1 MVLRRLVPS
10 AYRPVLANRVFRR
23 LILGFAVSYLGDGMS
38 FVAVAWLAIELA
50 PQATAGLWVGGAVAA
65 YTLPGVVGA
74 LVFGRRL
81 RRVPAKRLLLADNVV
96 RGVFLG
102 AVPLIWLAGLLTPP
116 LYVVL
121 LAVSS
126 LLHAWG
132 SAGKYTLLAEL
143 LPDEQ
148 RFAANTLVSS
158 LSFAATIAGPAIAG
172 VLVTYVSSALVLGL
186 DALTYVFLAVLVV
199 RTRLPESRHVPPVD
213 RAAARGG
220 FALLRS
226 HPELLGLLT
235 LTWFFNLLY
244 GPVEVALPLHVT
256 HDLHAPGT
264 LLGLYW
270 MLFGIGAVLGGL
282 AVGALRQL
290 PLWPV
295 TVVIVVGWGL
305 SLVPLGFDVPTA
317 ATVACFT
324 LGGAIYGP
332 FVALSVTLMQA
343 KSPPQHLAAMLA
355 ARSAV
360 LLTASPLGTALGGP
374 LTTALG
380 PRATLG
386 GSGLAT
392 VALGAVACV
401 LLLARRRY
409 QSAREPGAP
418 PVQVHR
424 MDDGGAEDHERQGFI
439 GQARVVGGVN
449 ASTAPCAATAI
460 DGAFDRTRTVARAS
474 RTANG
479 ARITTRIAGELPP
492 VYAAQHPPA
501 PRDARD
507 GRGAAV
513 CGETGDQTGQEWR
526 SAGHVAA
533 PSVTAMDIT
542 HSRELPPA

>member
-1 MVLRRLVPS
+1 MPSLPGSVVPT

-23 LILGFAVSYLGDGMS
+23 LMLGFAVSYLGDGMS

-50 PQATAGLWVGGAVAA
+50 PEATAGLWVGGAVAA

-81 RRVPAKRLLLADNVV
+81 RRMSARRLLLIDNVV
-96 RGVFLG
+96 RGVFIG
-102 AVPLIWLAGLLTPP
+102 AIPIAWLAGLLSLP

-121 LAVSS
+121 LALSS

-132 SAGKYTLLAEL
+132 NAGKYTILAEL

-148 RFAANTLVSS
+148 RLAANTLVST
-158 LSFAATIAGPAIAG
+158 LNFAATIVGPAIAG
-172 VLVTYVSSALVLGL
+172 VLVTYMSSAYVLGL
-186 DALTYVFLAVLVV
+186 DALTYVFLAVLVA
-199 RTRLPESRHVPPVD
+199 RLQLPETGHISVVD
-213 RAAARGG
+213 KAARGG
-220 FALLRS
+220 LGLMRS
-226 HPELLGLLT
+226 HPELLGLLA

-256 HDLHAPGT
+256 QDLHAPGT

-295 TVVIVVGWGL
+295 TVGIVIAWGFAL
-305 SLVPLGFDVPTA
+305 LPFGFDVPIA
-317 ATVACFT
+317 VTVACFT

-360 LLTASPLGTALGGP
+360 LLTASPVGTALGGP
-374 LTTALG
+374 LITALG

-392 VALGAVACV
+392 VVLGVVACV
-401 LLLARRRY
+401 LLLGRRRT
-409 QSAREPGAP
+409 P
-418 PVQVHR
+418 
-424 MDDGGAEDHERQGFI
+424 
-439 GQARVVGGVN
+439 
-449 ASTAPCAATAI
+449 AS
-460 DGAFDRTRTVARAS
+460 G
-474 RTANG
+474 
-479 ARITTRIAGELPP
+479 
-492 VYAAQHPPA
+492 
-501 PRDARD
+501 
-507 GRGAAV
+507 
-513 CGETGDQTGQEWR
+513 
-526 SAGHVAA
+526 
-533 PSVTAMDIT
+533 
-542 HSRELPPA
+542 

>member
-1 MVLRRLVPS
+1 
-10 AYRPVLANRVFRR
+10 
-23 LILGFAVSYLGDGMS
+23 MS
-38 FVAVAWLAIELA
+38 FLAVPWLAIELA

-74 LVFGRRL
+74 LVLGRRL
-81 RRVPAKRLLLADNVV
+81 RRVPARRLLLADTLA

-102 AVPLIWLAGLLTPP
+102 AVPLAWLAGLLTLP
-116 LYVVL
+116 LYVAL

-132 SAGKYTLLAEL
+132 SAGRYTLLAEL

-148 RFAANTLVSS
+148 RLAANTLVSS
-158 LSFAATIAGPAIAG
+158 LVFAATIAGPAIAG
-172 VLVTYVSSALVLGL
+172 VLVTYVSSASLVLGL
-186 DALTYVFLAVLVV
+186 DALTYVFLAVLVG
-199 RTRLPESRHVPPVD
+199 RMRLPESGHVSLVD
-213 RAAARGG
+213 QAAARGG
-220 FALLRS
+220 LALLRS
-226 HPELLGLLT
+226 YPELLGLLT

-244 GPVEVALPLHVT
+244 GPVEVALPLYVT
-256 HDLHAPGT
+256 DDLRAPGT

-295 TVVIVVGWGL
+295 MVVIVVAWGL
-305 SLVPLGFDVPTA
+305 ALLPFGFDVPTA
-317 ATVACFT
+317 VTVACFT

-332 FVALSVTLMQA
+332 YVPLSVTLMQA

-355 ARSAV
+355 ARSAT

-401 LLLARRRY
+401 LLLARR
-409 QSAREPGAP
+409 GN
-418 PVQVHR
+418 H
-424 MDDGGAEDHERQGFI
+424 
-439 GQARVVGGVN
+439 
-449 ASTAPCAATAI
+449 
-460 DGAFDRTRTVARAS
+460 
-474 RTANG
+474 
-479 ARITTRIAGELPP
+479 
-492 VYAAQHPPA
+492 
-501 PRDARD
+501 
-507 GRGAAV
+507 
-513 CGETGDQTGQEWR
+513 
-526 SAGHVAA
+526 
-533 PSVTAMDIT
+533 
-542 HSRELPPA
+542 

>member
-1 MVLRRLVPS
+1 MLQRLVPS

-38 FVAVAWLAIELA
+38 FVAVPWLAIELA

-81 RRVPAKRLLLADNVV
+81 RRVSAKWLLFADNMV

-102 AVPLIWLAGLLTPP
+102 AIPLVWLAGLLTPP

-132 SAGKYTLLAEL
+132 SAGRYTLLAEL
-143 LPDEQ
+143 MPDEQ
-148 RFAANTLVSS
+148 RLAANTLVSS
-158 LSFAATIAGPAIAG
+158 LNFGATIAGPAIAG
-172 VLVTYVSSALVLGL
+172 VLVTQVSAALVLGL
-186 DALTYVFLAVLVV
+186 DAVSYLFLAVVV
-199 RTRLPESRHVPPVD
+199 VSIRLPESGHVSPVD

-220 FALLRS
+220 LALLRS

-244 GPVEVALPLHVT
+244 GPVEVALPLYVT
-256 HDLHAPGT
+256 DELNAPGT

-282 AVGALRQL
+282 ALGALQQL

-295 TVVIVVGWGL
+295 TITIVVGWGL
-305 SLVPLGFDVPTA
+305 SLLPFGLGVPTA
-317 ATVACFT
+317 VTVACFT

-332 FVALSVTLMQA
+332 FEALSVTLMQA
-343 KSPPQHLAAMLA
+343 KAAPEHPAAMLA

-401 LLLARRRY
+401 LLLARRM
-409 QSAREPGAP
+409 
-418 PVQVHR
+418 HR
-424 MDDGGAEDHERQGFI
+424 
-439 GQARVVGGVN
+439 
-449 ASTAPCAATAI
+449 
-460 DGAFDRTRTVARAS
+460 
-474 RTANG
+474 
-479 ARITTRIAGELPP
+479 
-492 VYAAQHPPA
+492 
-501 PRDARD
+501 
-507 GRGAAV
+507 
-513 CGETGDQTGQEWR
+513 
-526 SAGHVAA
+526 
-533 PSVTAMDIT
+533 
-542 HSRELPPA
+542 

>member
-1 MVLRRLVPS
+1 M
-10 AYRPVLANRVFRR
+10 
-23 LILGFAVSYLGDGMS
+23 
-38 FVAVAWLAIELA
+38 
-50 PQATAGLWVGGAVAA
+50 
-65 YTLPGVVGA
+65 
-74 LVFGRRL
+74 
-81 RRVPAKRLLLADNVV
+81 PARRLLLADNVV

-102 AVPLIWLAGLLTPP
+102 AVPLAWLAGLLSLP

-148 RFAANTLVSS
+148 RLAANTVVSS
-158 LSFAATIAGPAIAG
+158 LNFAATIAGPAIG
-172 VLVTYVSSALVLGL
+172 VLVTYASSALVLGL
-186 DALTYVFLAVLVV
+186 DALTYVFLAVLVA
-199 RTRLPESRHVPPVD
+199 RMRLPESGHVSLVD
-213 RAAARGG
+213 QAAARGG
-220 FALLRS
+220 LALLRS

-256 HDLHAPGT
+256 DDLHAPGT

-295 TVVIVVGWGL
+295 TVAIVVAWGL
-305 SLVPLGFDVPTA
+305 TLLPFGFEVPTA
-317 ATVACFT
+317 VTVASFM
-324 LGGAIYGP
+324 LGGVIYGP

-343 KSPPQHLAAMLA
+343 TSPPQHLAAMLA

-380 PRATLG
+380 PRATLS

-392 VALGAVACV
+392 VALGAIACV
-401 LLLARRRY
+401 LLLVRRRN
-409 QSAREPGAP
+409 QLSA
-418 PVQVHR
+418 
-424 MDDGGAEDHERQGFI
+424 
-439 GQARVVGGVN
+439 
-449 ASTAPCAATAI
+449 
-460 DGAFDRTRTVARAS
+460 
-474 RTANG
+474 
-479 ARITTRIAGELPP
+479 
-492 VYAAQHPPA
+492 
-501 PRDARD
+501 
-507 GRGAAV
+507 
-513 CGETGDQTGQEWR
+513 
-526 SAGHVAA
+526 
-533 PSVTAMDIT
+533 
-542 HSRELPPA
+542 

>member
-1 MVLRRLVPS
+1 VHLQEVPLVLQRLVPS

-38 FVAVAWLAIELA
+38 FVAVPWLAIELA

-81 RRVPAKRLLLADNVV
+81 RRVSAKWLLFADNMV

-102 AVPLIWLAGLLTPP
+102 AIPLVWLAGLLTPP

-132 SAGKYTLLAEL
+132 SAGRYTLLAEL
-143 LPDEQ
+143 MPDEQ
-148 RFAANTLVSS
+148 RLAANTLVSS
-158 LSFAATIAGPAIAG
+158 LNFGATIAGPAIAG
-172 VLVTYVSSALVLGL
+172 VLVTQVSAALVLGL
-186 DALTYVFLAVLVV
+186 DAVSYLFLAVVV
-199 RTRLPESRHVPPVD
+199 VSIRLPESGHVSPVD

-220 FALLRS
+220 LALLRS

-244 GPVEVALPLHVT
+244 GPVEVALPLYVT
-256 HDLHAPGT
+256 DELNAPGT

-282 AVGALRQL
+282 ALGALQQL

-295 TVVIVVGWGL
+295 TITIVVGWGL
-305 SLVPLGFDVPTA
+305 SLLPFGLGVPTA
-317 ATVACFT
+317 VTVACFT

-332 FVALSVTLMQA
+332 FEALSVTLMQA
-343 KSPPQHLAAMLA
+343 KAAPEHLAAMLA

-401 LLLARRRY
+401 LLLARRM
-409 QSAREPGAP
+409 
-418 PVQVHR
+418 HR
-424 MDDGGAEDHERQGFI
+424 
-439 GQARVVGGVN
+439 
-449 ASTAPCAATAI
+449 
-460 DGAFDRTRTVARAS
+460 
-474 RTANG
+474 
-479 ARITTRIAGELPP
+479 
-492 VYAAQHPPA
+492 
-501 PRDARD
+501 
-507 GRGAAV
+507 
-513 CGETGDQTGQEWR
+513 
-526 SAGHVAA
+526 
-533 PSVTAMDIT
+533 
-542 HSRELPPA
+542 